1 MIRAIAIDD
10 EPPAL
15 RIITRFCEQV
25 NFIELQQT
33 FSRTNLALQYLTD
46 NPVDLLFLD
55 VNMPSMSGIDFYR
68 TIDENSAGR
77 QPMVIFTT
85 AYAEYAV
92 EGFNL
97 SAIDY
102 LLKPFTFE
110 RFLQAANRASDYHQ
124 FLTATSPAKSSF
136 IYIRADYQLYKIS
149 LADIQ
154 YIEGLDD
161 YLKIHLPNQRPIV
174 TRMTM
179 KTMLLK
185 LDEVASPEDGF
196 LRVHRSFIV
205 PLNRIDSIK
214 NKALRVA
221 GQDIPIGASY
231 EAEVQKRLLP

>member
-15 RIITRFCEQV
+15 RIITRFCGQV
-25 NFIELQQT
+25 NFIELLQT
-33 FSRTNLALQYLTD
+33 FSRTDLALQYLADT
-46 NPVDLLFLD
+46 PVDLLFLD

-68 TIDENSAGR
+68 TIDSNSTG
-77 QPMVIFTT
+77 QPPMVIFTT

-110 RFLQAANRASDYHQ
+110 RFLQAANRASDYYQ
-124 FLTATSPAKSSF
+124 FLNATGPAKSSF

-179 KTMLLK
+179 KTMLQK
-185 LDEVASPEDGF
+185 LDEAASPEDGF

-231 EAEVQKRLLP
+231 EAEVLKRLLP

>member
-1 MIRAIAIDD
+1 
-10 EPPAL
+10 
-15 RIITRFCEQV
+15 
-25 NFIELQQT
+25 
-33 FSRTNLALQYLTD
+33 
-46 NPVDLLFLD
+46 
-55 VNMPSMSGIDFYR
+55 MPSMSGIDFYR
-68 TIDENSAGR
+68 TIDSNSTG
-77 QPMVIFTT
+77 QPPMVIFTT

-110 RFLQAANRASDYHQ
+110 RFLQAANRASDYYQ
-124 FLTATSPAKSSF
+124 FLNATGPAKSSF

-179 KTMLLK
+179 KTMLQK

-214 NKALRVA
+214 NKALRIA

-231 EAEVQKRLLP
+231 EAEVLKRLLP